1 MCSERKWAGVAAG
14 LMLAVGQADAA
25 SFQINLNFSG
35 LTSEQESYFQDAA
48 GFWESIITG
57 YGSAVT
63 DQRIN
68 GVTISA
74 SAAAIDG
81 SGGTLGSAGP
91 TQTWQSSRYNTGG
104 YSLTRLGDMKFDTAD
119 IANMISNGTFLS
131 VIEHEMAHVLGF
143 GTLWEANGL
152 YTSGSGQYTG
162 EYGVAA
168 YRSEFGQAGAT
179 YVPVEQGGGS
189 GTADGHWNEVDK
201 GAANTGIVDT
211 EGHDMRYELMTGWLN
226 APAFLSNTTIQ
237 SFRDLGYSVVA
248 PVPLPASLWMFA
260 GALLG
265 FVGLPGR
272 RRSA

>member
-1 MCSERKWAGVAAG
+1 MRNLRKWAGMAAG
-14 LMLAVGQADAA
+14 LVLAAGPADAA
-25 SFQINLNFSG
+25 SFQINLSFSG

-48 GFWESIITG
+48 SFWESIITG
-57 YGSAVT
+57 YDSAVT

-91 TQTWQSSRYNTGG
+91 TQTWRTNRYSTGG
-104 YSLTRLGDMKFDTAD
+104 YSLTRLGDMQFDTAD
-119 IANMISNGTFLS
+119 IADMISKGTFLS

-162 EYGVAA
+162 EYAVAA
-168 YRSEFGQAGAT
+168 YRSEFGQANAT
-179 YVPVEQGGGS
+179 YVPVELGGGS

-201 GAANTGIVDT
+201 AAADTGIVDG
-211 EGHDMRYELMTGWLN
+211 EDRDMRYELMTGWLN
-226 APAFLSNTTIQ
+226 SPTFLSNTTIQ
-237 SFRDLGYSVVA
+237 SFRDLGYSVTA

-260 GALLG
+260 SALLG
-265 FVGLPGR
+265 FCGWPGR